1 MSGSEVEAQEAVR
14 PLPDFGIGAYTLTS
28 LAQEFRPALVRYF
41 SRRIRQKDEVED
53 LVQEVL
59 ARLVRRGEVVEME
72 AVRAY
77 VFETASSVLTDWG
90 RRRRSRRVDDHGV
103 LSIDHPSA
111 GDFAADRI
119 LLGRERLRSVTAAL
133 LELPERPRSVFI
145 LRRVEGMKYQDIAW
159 RLGLSLSSV
168 EKDMRRAVL
177 HLAERM
183 DRE

>member
-1 MSGSEVEAQEAVR
+1 MTTPDSVR
-14 PLPDFGIGAYTLTS
+14 EGYTLTA
-28 LAQEFRPALVRYF
+28 LAQEFRPALLRYF
-41 SRRIRQKDEVED
+41 SRRVRQSEEVED

-59 ARLVRRGEVVEME
+59 ARLVRRCEVVEME

-77 VFETASSVLTDWG
+77 VFETASSVLTDWV
-90 RRRRSRRVDDHGV
+90 RRRRSRQADAHGALSVDQ
-103 LSIDHPSA
+103 PA
-111 GDFAADRI
+111 PGDFAADRI
-119 LLGRERLRSVTAAL
+119 LLGRERLQRVTAAL

-145 LRRVEGMKYQDIAW
+145 LRRVEGMKYQDIAR

-183 DRE
+183 GRE